1 MRKKIAT
8 MAVAGGAALALT
20 APLAST
26 AQAAPASNITRTSA
40 CAKFT
45 GNYTYWSV
53 GSWYGYKLTGSITRT
68 CAGSGFHTLW
78 ITGDTN
84 SGTGY
89 YQDGGIYYL
98 DYGGQSK
105 DIRPYGES
113 GGVKNIRIALT
124 DSVG

>member
-26 AQAAPASNITRTSA
+26 AQAAPASTITRTSA

-68 CAGSGFHTLW
+68 CAGGGFHTLW
-78 ITGDTN
+78 ITGDAN
-84 SGTGY
+84 WGTGY
-89 YQDGGIYYL
+89 YQDGHAYYVEN
-98 DYGGQSK
+98 GQSK

-124 DSVG
+124 DGLG